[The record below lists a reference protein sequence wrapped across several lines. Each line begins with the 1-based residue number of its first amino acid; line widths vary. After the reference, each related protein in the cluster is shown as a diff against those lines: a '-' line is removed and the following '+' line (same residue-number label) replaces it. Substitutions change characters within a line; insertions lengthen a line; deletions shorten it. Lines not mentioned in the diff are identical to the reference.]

1 MACFVLLILIVQL
14 IIFMFF
20 YSNGKTYEIPQGL
33 NWLGAFVLILITLP
47 YQILRII
54 IIVIETIIKFLFTK
68 KEKKEPKKK
77 ERREE
82 WGYYP

>member
-54 IIVIETIIKFLFTK
+54 IIVIEITNFTYLFQTIQTFRKIS
-68 KEKKEPKKK
+68 
-77 ERREE
+77 
-82 WGYYP
+82 